1 MHFNLNRLVRVIF
14 ELFRK
19 EVKMGERIKG
29 LSIGLDLDAANLN
42 RSFAEIKRN
51 FKTLNSDLK
60 LTGNNF
66 KYTEKSTDSY
76 QQRIKELDGTI
87 IGYKKNVDDLAKQ
100 YDKVSQ
106 EQGENSAEAQK
117 LRQEYNKQANELNYL
132 ERELQKHRLSLK
144 SSKSPS

>member
-1 MHFNLNRLVRVIF
+1 
-14 ELFRK
+14 
-19 EVKMGERIKG
+19 MGERIKG

-76 QQRIKELDGTI
+76 K
-87 IGYKKNVDDLAKQ
+87 
-100 YDKVSQ
+100 
-106 EQGENSAEAQK
+106 
-117 LRQEYNKQANELNYL
+117 
-132 ERELQKHRLSLK
+132 
-144 SSKSPS
+144 

>member
-14 ELFRK
+14 LNFFRK
-19 EVKMGERIKG
+19 EVKNGRKNKRFIYRFA
-29 LSIGLDLDAANLN
+29 IYDAANLN

-76 QQRIKELDGTI
+76 KQRIKELDGTI
-87 IGYKKNVDDLAKQ
+87 TGYKKNVDDLAKQ

-106 EQGENSAEAQK
+106 EQGENSAGAQK
-117 LRQEYNKQANELNYL
+117 LRQEYNKQANELNYF
-132 ERELQKHRLSLK
+132 RKRITKNISRI
-144 SSKSPS
+144 

>member
-1 MHFNLNRLVRVIF
+1 MRFNLTVWLGFIF

-66 KYTEKSTDSY
+66 KYTENQLIVTNKGL
-76 QQRIKELDGTI
+76 KNLMEL
-87 IGYKKNVDDLAKQ
+87 
-100 YDKVSQ
+100 SQ
-106 EQGENSAEAQK
+106 VIRK
-117 LRQEYNKQANELNYL
+117 TLMI
-132 ERELQKHRLSLK
+132 
-144 SSKSPS
+144 

>member
-1 MHFNLNRLVRVIF
+1 
-14 ELFRK
+14 
-19 EVKMGERIKG
+19 MGERIKG

-76 QQRIKELDGTI
+76 KQRIKELDGTI
-87 IGYKKNVDDLAKQ
+87 TGYKKNVDDLAKQ

-106 EQGENSAEAQK
+106 EQGENSAGAQK

-132 ERELQKHRLSLK
+132 ERELQKHQPNLK
-144 SSKSPS
+144 SSKKLKLKLKEWQKVAGENQ

>member
-1 MHFNLNRLVRVIF
+1 
-14 ELFRK
+14 
-19 EVKMGERIKG
+19 MGERIKG

-76 QQRIKELDGTI
+76 KQRIKELDGTI
-87 IGYKKNVDDLAKQ
+87 TGYKKNVDDLAKQ
-100 YDKVSQ
+100 Y
-106 EQGENSAEAQK
+106 
-117 LRQEYNKQANELNYL
+117 
-132 ERELQKHRLSLK
+132 
-144 SSKSPS
+144 